1 VSVRIRLRRM
11 GAKKRPFYRIVVADS
26 RKPRGGRYIES
37 LGHYDPMKDP
47 PDIRIEEERLF
58 GWLSNGAQPTTSV
71 QSLLS
76 RMGLAMKWELL
87 KRGEDISQL
96 EVPRPKVR
104 AKKEPQAPQAAE
116 EKPREA
122 KVVEVVETPMAEKPA
137 AVEEVKVPVGK
148 KTVQEKEATEQSE
161 AIKKEAVAKEK
172 AAVQKKPKKSLVKK
186 DDQKAAKKATKLE
199 GGGKASEK
207 KASSRKGSSVAGE
220 KKPAQDDA

>member
-1 VSVRIRLRRM
+1 MSVRIRLRRI

-76 RMGLAMKWELL
+76 TMGLSRKWEML

-96 EVPRPKVR
+96 EVSRPKVR

-116 EKPREA
+116 EKPEEA
-122 KVVEVVETPMAEKPA
+122 KVVEIEEKPIAEQPA
-137 AVEEVKVPVGK
+137 AVEEQKAPVEKKV
-148 KTVQEKEATEQSE
+148 VQQKEAIEE
-161 AIKKEAVAKEK
+161 KVEAKEK
-172 AAVQKKPKKSLVKK
+172 AAVQKKAKKAPVKK
-186 DDQKAAKKATKLE
+186 EDQKAARKATKPE
-199 GGGKASEK
+199 SGGKAKETK
-207 KASSRKGSSVAGE
+207 TSSRKGSSVAGE
-220 KKPAQDDA
+220 KKPAQGDA